1 MKTIEKTRNL
11 QQNFMLQILN
21 RNVENFIYNF
31 LQKAAK
37 IFKERPTVHTNTF
50 TKLYRNPV

>member
-1 MKTIEKTRNL
+1 MKTIEKNRNL

-31 LQKAAK
+31 LQKAAQN
-37 IFKERPTVHTNTF
+37 F
-50 TKLYRNPV
+50 